1 MRSLILIIV
10 ISFTNHIFSQNQ
22 TVEDDFEEN
31 GTITN
36 WFGDNC
42 NKNTNQINLY
52 VDSNNNSATVLKY
65 DNVGGTYSNV
75 RFEINNT
82 FDLLSDYVFTL
93 KIYVPS
99 SGLTGSQNN
108 QLSLKL
114 KDGSLNET
122 WFTQSE
128 ILKPIILDQW
138 QTISF
143 DYLNDNYINLDQNSH
158 PPKERILIEW

>member
-143 DYLNDNYINLDQNSH
+143 DFLNDNYINLD
-158 PPKERILIEW
+158 

>member
-1 MRSLILIIV
+1 MRSLIFIIV

-22 TVEDDFEEN
+22 TVEDDFKEN

-42 NKNTNQINLY
+42 NINTNQINLY

-65 DNVGGTYSNV
+65 DDVGGTYSNV

-108 QLSLKL
+108 QISLKFQ
-114 KDGSLNET
+114 DGSLNET
-122 WFTQSE
+122 WSTQSE

-158 PPKERILIEW
+158 PPKERILIEL